1 MNSTSEP
8 SRELISRAEDE
19 TDPKYGC
26 PPTERPIET
35 HLRYGVVNL
44 DKPSGPSSHE
54 VVAWVKKLLHV
65 NHAGHSGTLDPK
77 VTGVLP
83 IGLEE
88 ATKVM
93 GVLLLSRKE
102 YVCVLR
108 LHGEA
113 SEGRVRAVLAEFVN
127 EIYQRPPL
135 RSSVQR
141 ILRTRRIYYIDNLE
155 FQSHLVLFRVGCQ
168 SGTYIR
174 KLCHDV
180 GEALGVGAHMDELR
194 RTQSGAFGEDEN
206 LVTLFD
212 LKDAYEAFAEKKDE
226 SRLRACV
233 RPIEDALKDRP
244 RVFVRDSAVDSICH
258 GAKLAIPGISKLDP
272 EIAPKSI
279 VGIYSLKEELV
290 AIGRA
295 LLSTEE
301 MMAQEHGIAFDTLR
315 VVMSIGTY
323 PRAWQTHSRES
334 TQKEAKC

>member
-1 MNSTSEP
+1 VNSISEP
-8 SRELISRAEDE
+8 GRELISRVDDE

-26 PPTERPIET
+26 PPAKRSIEA
-35 HLRYGVVNL
+35 HLRYGVINL

-65 NHAGHSGTLDPK
+65 DHAGHSGTLDPK

-83 IGLEE
+83 IGLKE
-88 ATKVM
+88 ATKVI
-93 GVLLLSRKE
+93 GVLLLSKKE

-108 LHGEA
+108 LHDDA
-113 SEGRVRAVLAEFVN
+113 SEDRVRAVLAEFVD

-141 ILRTRRIYYIDNLE
+141 TLRTRRIYYIDDLE

-174 KLCHDV
+174 KLCHDI

-194 RTQSGAFGEDEN
+194 RTRGGSFGEDEN

-212 LKDAYEAFAEKKDE
+212 LKDAYDALTERGDE
-226 SRLRACV
+226 SKLRACV
-233 RPIEDALKDRP
+233 QPMENALKDRP
-244 RVFVRDSAVDSICH
+244 RVFIRDSAVDSICH

-272 EIAPKSI
+272 EISPKNI
-279 VGIYSLKEELV
+279 VGIYSLKGELV

-295 LLSTEE
+295 LLSTDE
-301 MMAQEHGIAFDTLR
+301 MVTQEHGIAFDTLR
-315 VVMSIGTY
+315 VVMPIGTY
-323 PRAWQTHSRES
+323 PRTWQTHDHKS
-334 TQKEAKC
+334 TEKEARC